1 MDRPIP
7 WWLRAIFVLVAAQA
21 LLLVAVFFQATIVSL
36 LVPWP
41 ASPLNARFIASL
53 YTALGIGV
61 LMCSFSRTFREVR
74 IVLFGIGFATGL
86 LFLLTLY
93 RMFLYP
99 GELDRFPFIWMLF
112 YIVDPL
118 LVAFS
123 FWRLGG
129 KDTAARGTNPLTPLW
144 IVQAGIFGIVGL
156 LLLLFPG
163 VGVAIWP
170 WRMTEPL
177 SQLYSAF
184 FLTLAI
190 GNALAIR
197 ESYWEGVRW
206 LTFILALL
214 GLLVLVVSLVDFQRF
229 KPGISTVIWFAF
241 FSIEFLVFS
250 ALFLVGRRVQP
261 TLKGEPV

>member
-21 LLLVAVFFQATIVSL
+21 LLLVAVFFQATLVSL

-99 GELDRFPFIWMLF
+99 GELDHFPVMWMLF

-123 FWRLGG
+123 FWRLGS
-129 KDTAARGTNPLTPLW
+129 KDTAARGTNPLTSLW
-144 IVQAGIFGIVGL
+144 IVQAGIFEIVGL
-156 LLLLFPG
+156 LLLLFL
-163 VGVAIWP
+163 
-170 WRMTEPL
+170 E
-177 SQLYSAF
+177 
-184 FLTLAI
+184 
-190 GNALAIR
+190 
-197 ESYWEGVRW
+197 
-206 LTFILALL
+206 
-214 GLLVLVVSLVDFQRF
+214 
-229 KPGISTVIWFAF
+229 
-241 FSIEFLVFS
+241 
-250 ALFLVGRRVQP
+250 
-261 TLKGEPV
+261 